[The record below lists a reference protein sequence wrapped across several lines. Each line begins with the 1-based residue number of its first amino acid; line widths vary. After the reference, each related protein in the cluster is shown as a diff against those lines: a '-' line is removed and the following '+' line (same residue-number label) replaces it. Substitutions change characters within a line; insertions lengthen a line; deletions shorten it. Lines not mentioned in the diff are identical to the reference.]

1 MEGKKEKMKRG
12 NSKNGRDDQGLD
24 EHQWCDT
31 GAAPHPDRN
40 LTADSAPQN
49 LEESVGC
56 TRSSAVYHVL
66 KSSNYIGRFASKKGL
81 QCIGMFEQGI
91 IFNSDIQLWKKVR
104 TYFTKALSGPGLQKS
119 VEMSVSATN
128 KQLDLL
134 YEFTDPSGHVD
145 VLNLLRCIVVDVSN
159 RLFLGIPLNE
169 KDLLLKIHRYF
180 STWQTV
186 LIQPDLFF
194 RLNIVSKQHHL
205 AAKELQ
211 DEMENLVE
219 KKRQVINN
227 TEKLDDMDFATEL
240 IFAQN
245 HGELSANDV
254 RQCVLEMVIAAPDT
268 LSISL
273 FFMLLL
279 LKQNSGVEEQIVREI
294 ETQIGDRD
302 VQSAD
307 LQNLCILER
316 FIKESLR
323 FHPVVDFIMRRA
335 LDDDYIDG
343 YRVAKGTNLI
353 LNIGRMHKSE
363 FFQRPNEFSLDNFEN
378 NVSTLVYMTW
388 ATISLLKLIWV
399 SSQVPSRYF
408 QPFGCG
414 PRACVGKHIAMVMT
428 KAVLVTLLSRFT
440 VCPRQGCTVNT
451 IKQTNNLSMQPV
463 EEDPDS
469 LAMRFIPRIQ
479 KAYSGEMM
487 NDHNI
492 QTDMQLDT
500 KKIQAGAKRLKEV
513 IRNHRWISKWSPA
526 FLKSH
531 DQWCVAILR

>member
-1 MEGKKEKMKRG
+1 MDEAVKGSIDITAIVQEILLVLTGILLLVLLHKNWKNQSAIPGPQWLLGLGPILSYSRFLWMGIGSASNYYNEKYGSIARVWING
-12 NSKNGRDDQGLD
+12 EETIILSK
-24 EHQWCDT
+24 
-31 GAAPHPDRN
+31 
-40 LTADSAPQN
+40 
-49 LEESVGC
+49 
-56 TRSSAVYHVL
+56 SSAVYQVL

-91 IFNSDIQLWKKVR
+91 IFNSNIALWKKVR

-119 VEMSVSATN
+119 VEISVNATR
-128 KQLDLL
+128 KQLDVLQ
-134 YEFTDPSGHVD
+134 EFTDPSGHVD

-194 RLNIVSKQHHL
+194 RLNILYKNYHM

-219 KKRQVINN
+219 KKRQIINN
-227 TEKLDDMDFATEL
+227 TEKLDEMDFATEL

-245 HGELSANDV
+245 HGELSVNDV
-254 RQCVLEMVIAAPDT
+254 KQCVLEMVIAAPDT

-273 FFMLLL
+273 FFMLVL
-279 LKQNSGVEEQIVREI
+279 LKQNSAVEEQIVQEI
-294 ETQIGDRD
+294 ESKIGERD

-307 LQNLCILER
+307 LQNLNVLEC

-323 FHPVVDFIMRRA
+323 FHPVVDFIMRQA

-353 LNIGRMHKSE
+353 LNVGRMHRSE
-363 FFQRPNEFSLDNFEN
+363 FFKKPNEFSLDNFEN
-378 NVSTLVYMTW
+378 N
-388 ATISLLKLIWV
+388 
-399 SSQVPSRYF
+399 VPSRYF

-428 KAVLVTLLSRFT
+428 KAILVTMLSRFT
-440 VCPRQGCTVNT
+440 VCPRQGCTIST

-463 EEDPDS
+463 EEDPDC
-469 LAMRFIPRIQ
+469 LAMRFIPRTQ
-479 KAYSGEMM
+479 KTYSTEMI
-487 NDHNI
+487 D
-492 QTDMQLDT
+492 
-500 KKIQAGAKRLKEV
+500 
-513 IRNHRWISKWSPA
+513 
-526 FLKSH
+526 
-531 DQWCVAILR
+531 

>member
-1 MEGKKEKMKRG
+1 MEEVIRG
-12 NSKNGRDDQGLD
+12 WMNISGVIQELLLILTGILLLILLHKTWKNQSAVPGPSWLFGVGPLLTYIRFLWMGIGTACNYYNNNYGNVVRVWIDGEETIILSK
-24 EHQWCDT
+24 
-31 GAAPHPDRN
+31 
-40 LTADSAPQN
+40 
-49 LEESVGC
+49 
-56 TRSSAVYHVL
+56 SSAVYHVL

-128 KQLDLL
+128 KQLELL
-134 YEFTDPSGHVD
+134 HEFTDPSGHVD

-194 RLNIVSKQHHL
+194 RLNIASKQHHL

-227 TEKLDDMDFATEL
+227 TEKLDDIDFATEL

-279 LKQNSGVEEQIVREI
+279 LKQNSGVEDQIVQEI

-307 LQNLCILER
+307 LQNLCVLER

-378 NVSTLVYMTW
+378 NV
-388 ATISLLKLIWV
+388 
-399 SSQVPSRYF
+399 PSRYF

-440 VCPRQGCTVNT
+440 VCPRQGCTVST

-479 KAYSGEMM
+479 NTYSGEMM
-487 NDHNI
+487 NDHN
-492 QTDMQLDT
+492 T
-500 KKIQAGAKRLKEV
+500 KYTC
-513 IRNHRWISKWSPA
+513 
-526 FLKSH
+526 
-531 DQWCVAILR
+531 D

>member
-1 MEGKKEKMKRG
+1 MVRG
-12 NSKNGRDDQGLD
+12 WMNMTGVMIQELLLILTGILLLILLHKNWKNQSAVPGPSWLLGVGPLLSYIRFLWMGIGTACNYYNNKYGNIVRVWINGEETIILSK
-24 EHQWCDT
+24 
-31 GAAPHPDRN
+31 
-40 LTADSAPQN
+40 
-49 LEESVGC
+49 
-56 TRSSAVYHVL
+56 SSAVYHVL
-66 KSSNYIGRFASKKGL
+66 KSSNYVGRFASRKGL

-119 VEMSVSATN
+119 VDVSVSATN

-134 YEFTDPSGHVD
+134 HEFMDPSGHVD

-169 KDLLLKIHRYF
+169 KDLLLKIHQYF

-194 RLNIVSKQHHL
+194 RLNILYKKYHL

-227 TEKLDDMDFATEL
+227 TEKLDEMDFATEL

-273 FFMLLL
+273 FFMLVL

-294 ETQIGDRD
+294 ETQIGERD

-307 LQNLCILER
+307 LQNLSVLER

-323 FHPVVDFIMRRA
+323 FHPVVDFIMRQA

-343 YRVAKGTNLI
+343 YRVTKGTNLI
-353 LNIGRMHKSE
+353 LNIGRMHKLE
-363 FFQRPNEFSLDNFEN
+363 FFKKPNEFSLDNFEN
-378 NVSTLVYMTW
+378 T
-388 ATISLLKLIWV
+388 
-399 SSQVPSRYF
+399 VPSRYF

-428 KAVLVTLLSRFT
+428 KAILVTLLSRFT
-440 VCPRQGCTVNT
+440 VCPRQGCTVST

-479 KAYSGEMM
+479 NTHSDETMD
-487 NDHNI
+487 NHS
-492 QTDMQLDT
+492 T
-500 KKIQAGAKRLKEV
+500 KQIC
-513 IRNHRWISKWSPA
+513 S
-526 FLKSH
+526 
-531 DQWCVAILR
+531 

>member
-1 MEGKKEKMKRG
+1 MDEMIGGLMNIQELLLILTGILLLTLLHRTWKNQSAVPGPSWLFGVGPLLTYIRFLWMGIGTACNYYNNRYG
-12 NSKNGRDDQGLD
+12 NVVRVWIDGEETIILSK
-24 EHQWCDT
+24 
-31 GAAPHPDRN
+31 
-40 LTADSAPQN
+40 
-49 LEESVGC
+49 
-56 TRSSAVYHVL
+56 SSAVYHVL

-119 VEMSVSATN
+119 IDMSVSATN

-134 YEFTDPSGHVD
+134 HEFTHPSGHVD

-194 RLNIVSKQHHL
+194 RLNILSKQYHL

-219 KKRQVINN
+219 KKRQVLNN

-273 FFMLLL
+273 FFMLVL
-279 LKQNSGVEEQIVREI
+279 LKQNSGVEEQIVLEI

-307 LQNLCILER
+307 LQNLCVLER

-343 YRVAKGTNLI
+343 YRVAQGTNLI

-363 FFQRPNEFSLDNFEN
+363 FFQKPNEFSLDNFEN
-378 NVSTLVYMTW
+378 N
-388 ATISLLKLIWV
+388 
-399 SSQVPSRYF
+399 VPSRYF

-440 VCPRQGCTVNT
+440 VCPRQGCTVST

-469 LAMRFIPRIQ
+469 LAMRFIPRTQ
-479 KAYSGEMM
+479 NTYSGEMM
-487 NDHNI
+487 DNHSTQ
-492 QTDMQLDT
+492 QTC
-500 KKIQAGAKRLKEV
+500 
-513 IRNHRWISKWSPA
+513 S
-526 FLKSH
+526 
-531 DQWCVAILR
+531 